1 MALLSL
7 LALAMSAATQ
17 QQRQPASVERWGLL
31 ELSFTGPAESGSRAA
46 TSDAAT
52 VPNAFLVE
60 LSATFTA
67 QQGSAKGVRAAGF
80 FDGGTVYKIR
90 FSPPSEGR
98 WCWRTSSSE
107 PSLHGQRG
115 CFEATAPSA
124 ANHGPVESH
133 GYSLRYADGTPH
145 YSSGTTCYQWASKGA
160 AMQNQTLATL
170 NRTKAFNKI
179 RMTLFPKW

>member
-90 FSPPSEGR
+90 FSPPSEVSAPF
-98 WCWRTSSSE
+98 TSLSKRK
-107 PSLHGQRG
+107 L
-115 CFEATAPSA
+115 
-124 ANHGPVESH
+124 
-133 GYSLRYADGTPH
+133 
-145 YSSGTTCYQWASKGA
+145 AS
-160 AMQNQTLATL
+160 NWPENL
-170 NRTKAFNKI
+170 
-179 RMTLFPKW
+179 